1 MGRQSRRSNRN
12 QLFMARQS
20 PFDVAAS
27 DHFAS
32 NGSPAPAV
40 KPVSA
45 DGLLEEFLRYGR
57 PDLPIDGAGGEKLL
71 RQVVELARILT
82 GASGSAIAFRGE
94 HGTICRATS
103 GKGAPPIG
111 ASVDG
116 SSGITKQCLDSGIS
130 VRCDDIATDR
140 RVDPSIIQTIGIRAV
155 AVVPIHR
162 EWDVIG
168 ILEVFSTTP
177 GNFTFQHLKRLQQ
190 LAGWVGS
197 AYKALQNPLVLVSG
211 PSARS
216 EEYDAGQVA
225 HESPMLASATLHAKK
240 VREET
245 VAPKISGEDSA
256 SELDGWDAVLLP
268 DSHLPWKRFVQSVF
282 FHVMLVGMFWGFSE
296 FGPHELDLST
306 HPVHEARITYYPLSQ
321 SAPQRGISSAPKTAR
336 TQHVRGQQKLKVN
349 ASKGTP
355 ERQVASTSGAAGSK
369 SEVEKPKAQAS
380 ATPISDL
387 PPAALSRLRRELNT
401 PAPVSPQPGADGI
414 LTRRSQ
420 GSTLSAIAPA
430 PEFAGGPGSRR
441 ANPSGVGT
449 SVVPPPPELG
459 HLRGGSSESV
469 DISIVPPPPAIADH
483 AVLTYRSSG
492 IVSKNGTQIVAPAP
506 SFDGRTKLGAGGTTL
521 LPNGGVA
528 QLVPPPA
535 SLDGSGGLAGSGQR
549 RGASLARGNSEI
561 IAPAPSLQGDG
572 KGREAARMASL
583 GNGGMQVVPPAPSV
597 QGGANYR
604 GGSRSGVLDGTGS
617 AVVAPPPS
625 GTGLGGFGGRGNSLA
640 GSTQIVGPPPGL
652 DMGAGQGR
660 SNGGTGSSSALAGLE
675 GAPPEPSQPSPSSG
689 AGGSG
694 AAGSGAA
701 AGGGDKNTTPSSKAN
716 DEEAATHPVFQDA
729 QVKVISLA
737 WAPPRSSYFSSF
749 EVFIAQK
756 WVNKDKTEMIKL
768 VYVFLPYQKR
778 LSEYGVENP
787 KIRRLRVTRDPSC
800 DESLMQLAWP
810 EGGGRS
816 ASDHQNSG
824 SSNAEDRNL
833 LPCYRTTADEYRH
846 AVSRNR

>member
-1 MGRQSRRSNRN
+1 
-12 QLFMARQS
+12 MARQS
-20 PFDVAAS
+20 PLDVAAS

-32 NGSPAPAV
+32 NGTPAPAV
-40 KPVSA
+40 KAASA

-57 PDLPIDGAGGEKLL
+57 PDLPIDSVGGEKLL

-82 GASGSAIAFRGE
+82 GASGSALAFRGE

-140 RVDPSIIQTIGIRAV
+140 RVNPNISQTVGIRAV

-168 ILEVFSTTP
+168 ILEVVSTTP

-190 LAGWVGS
+190 LAGWIGS
-197 AYKALQNPLVLVSG
+197 ASKALQNPLVFASG
-211 PSARS
+211 ASARS
-216 EEYDAGQVA
+216 EKNIVGRVA
-225 HESPMLASATLHAKK
+225 HESPIPPFVTLTEKK
-240 VREET
+240 
-245 VAPKISGEDSA
+245 APGDMGLQELSGENSA
-256 SELDGWDAVLLP
+256 SVLDGWDAVLLP

-321 SAPQRGISSAPKTAR
+321 SVPQRGISSAAKTAR
-336 TQHVRGQQKLKVN
+336 AQHVRGQQKVKANVPKGKPDGQL
-349 ASKGTP
+349 ASAP
-355 ERQVASTSGAAGSK
+355 GAADKPG
-369 SEVEKPKAQAS
+369 VEKPKMQAS
-380 ATPISDL
+380 AAPIPDL
-387 PPAALSRLRRELNT
+387 PPAAWSRLRNDLKT
-401 PAPVSPQPGADGI
+401 VAPVSPQPGVDGI

-420 GSTLSAIAPA
+420 GSSLSVVAPA
-430 PEFAGGPGSRR
+430 PELAGGPGSRR
-441 ANPSGVGT
+441 ANPSGGAA
-449 SVVPPPPELG
+449 SVIPPPPEVG
-459 HLRGGSSESV
+459 HLRGGSTESV

-492 IVSKNGTQIVAPAP
+492 IVSKNGTQIIAPAP
-506 SFDGRTKLGAGGTTL
+506 SFEGRTKLGAGGTTL

-535 SLDGSGGLAGSGQR
+535 SLDGPGGLAGSGQR
-549 RGASLARGNSEI
+549 RGATLARGNSEI
-561 IAPAPSLQGDG
+561 VAPAPSLQGDG
-572 KGREAARMASL
+572 KGNGKGREAARIASL
-583 GNGGMQVVPPAPSV
+583 GNGGLQVVPPAPSV

-604 GGSRSGVLDGTGS
+604 GGSRSGILDGAGS
-617 AVVAPPPS
+617 AVVAPAPS
-625 GTGLGGFGGRGNSLA
+625 DTGGGSAFGGRGNSLA
-640 GSTQIVGPPPGL
+640 GNSPIVGPPPGL
-652 DMGAGQGR
+652 DIGAGEGR
-660 SNGGTGSSSALAGLE
+660 SNAAVGSLSARAGLE
-675 GAPPEPSQPSPSSG
+675 GAPPEPSKAPSSSG

-694 AAGSGAA
+694 GEGSESAT
-701 AGGGDKNTTPSSKAN
+701 GGGDKSAPSSSKAN
-716 DEEAATHPVFQDA
+716 DEAAATHPIFQDA

-756 WVNKDKTEMIKL
+756 WVDKDKTEMIKL

>member
-1 MGRQSRRSNRN
+1 
-12 QLFMARQS
+12 MARQS
-20 PFDVAAS
+20 PPDVAAS
-27 DHFAS
+27 DLFAS
-32 NGSPAPAV
+32 NGSPAPAI

-57 PDLPIDGAGGEKLL
+57 PDLPIDGVGGEKLL

-82 GASGSAIAFRGE
+82 GASGSALAFRGE

-162 EWDVIG
+162 EWDIIG
-168 ILEVFSTTP
+168 ILEVVSTTP

-190 LAGWVGS
+190 LAGWIGS
-197 AYKALQNPLVLVSG
+197 ASKALQNPAVLFSGVSSTSVRSETRNPQQVTRESLVLPPETHTENVTHGVMAARNSG
-211 PSARS
+211 VKN
-216 EEYDAGQVA
+216 VA
-225 HESPMLASATLHAKK
+225 AS
-240 VREET
+240 
-245 VAPKISGEDSA
+245 
-256 SELDGWDAVLLP
+256 DGWNTVLLP
-268 DSHLPWKRFVQSVF
+268 DTQLPWKRFVQSVF
-282 FHVMLVGMFWGFSE
+282 FHVMLIGMFWSFSE
-296 FGPHELDLST
+296 FGPHELDLSMRP
-306 HPVHEARITYYPLSQ
+306 HREDRITYYPLSQ
-321 SAPQRGISSAPKTAR
+321 PAPQRGITSAAKTPRAQQSRRQPKIKAN
-336 TQHVRGQQKLKVN
+336 V
-349 ASKGTP
+349 SKGTP
-355 ERQVASTSGAAGSK
+355 ERQVASATGAAGSK
-369 SEVEKPKAQAS
+369 PEPEKPKVQSS
-380 ATPISDL
+380 AAPIPDL
-387 PPAALSRLRRELNT
+387 PASALSRLRSELNT
-401 PAPVSPQPGADGI
+401 VSPVSPQPGVDGI
-414 LTRRSQ
+414 LARGSQ
-420 GSTLSAIAPA
+420 GSSLSVVAPA

-441 ANPSGVGT
+441 ANPSGGV
-449 SVVPPPPELG
+449 SVIPPPPEVG
-459 HLRGGSSESV
+459 HLRGGSTESV
-469 DISIVPPPPAIADH
+469 DISIVPPPPAITDH

-492 IVSKNGTQIVAPAP
+492 IVSRNGTQIIAPAP
-506 SFDGRTKLGAGGTTL
+506 AFEGRTRIGAGGTTF
-521 LPNGGVA
+521 LPNDGVA

-535 SLDGSGGLAGSGQR
+535 SLDGQGGLAGSGQR
-549 RGASLARGNSEI
+549 RGASLARGNSDI

-572 KGREAARMASL
+572 KGSGNGREAARMASL
-583 GNGGMQVVPPAPSV
+583 GNGGVQVVPPAPSV
-597 QGGANYR
+597 QGGPNYR
-604 GGSRSGVLDGTGS
+604 GGSRTGILDGTGS

-625 GTGLGGFGGRGNSLA
+625 GAVAGTGFGGRGNSLA
-640 GSTQIVGPPPGL
+640 GDSQIVGPPPSV
-652 DMGAGQGR
+652 DAGAGGGR
-660 SNGGTGSSSALAGLE
+660 SNASAGTLSALAGLE
-675 GAPPEPSQPSPSSG
+675 GAPPEPSKASASSG

-694 AAGSGAA
+694 AAGSGSG
-701 AGGGDKNTTPSSKAN
+701 AGGGDKNAAASSKAN
-716 DEEAATHPVFQDA
+716 EEVAATHPVFQDA

-756 WVNKDKTEMIKL
+756 WVSKDKTEMIKL
-768 VYVFLPYQKR
+768 VYVFLPYQRR

-810 EGGGRS
+810 EGGGRP
-816 ASDHQNSG
+816 ASDGANSG